1 MLKTYCEKNKMDK
14 NSLRRI
20 IEDHVANLE
29 GNGFQDFC
37 DRLGIVLYPGDYTPV
52 RPGGSQGDMKNDG
65 YCPKARVFF
74 AAHATRGE
82 QIAATKAKITTDLKG
97 CVQKHSDVKTWVY
110 LTNDT
115 LPGAVE
121 TYIDEDLRP
130 NHEGVDIETWGHKKI
145 ASKTFELPIGQ
156 IEYILGINLKS
167 LSDQQSGPLVDVTG
181 IGPRGGSSGHFERFS
196 IKNIGDEPA
205 IDCRLSIVGD
215 DYDWSATD
223 PRLPKTLDAGESLN
237 EIELKISDEKIFDE
251 EVANLKVM
259 LEYENRRGVTV
270 VTSRDISQ
278 QRVPSGLF
286 FNLKKGKLNPPTA
299 IEPAPN
305 VQSTPAAPPAYPV
318 DSSAII
324 KEDDYNAEVARLKG
338 EIADKMHFFNTRH
351 GNSSVPQTA
360 SAALTKQYQPKFDEL
375 RRRKQASDRLYELE
389 AKEAN
394 ARFDELVEKKNSEH
408 VGRGTF
414 HSGFRGQDIEKIN
427 ASRDIELEKLKIKY
441 GRS

>member
-1 MLKTYCEKNKMDK
+1 MDK

-37 DRLGIVLYPGDYTPV
+37 DRLGMVLYPGDYTPV

-65 YCPKARVFF
+65 YCPKARIFF

-82 QIAATKAKITTDLKG
+82 QIAATKIKITTDLEG
-97 CVQKHSDVKTWVY
+97 CVQKHSDVKTWIY

-130 NHEGVDIETWGHKKI
+130 KHADIDIETWGHKKI
-145 ASKTFELPIGQ
+145 ASTIFELPIGQ
-156 IEYILGINLKS
+156 IEYILGINLKPVG
-167 LSDQQSGPLVDVTG
+167 DQQSGPLVDLTD
-181 IGPRGGSSGHFERFS
+181 IAPRGGSDGHFERFS

-223 PRLPKTLDAGESLN
+223 PRLPKILDAGGVLN
-237 EIELKISDEKIFDE
+237 EIEFKISDEKIFDQ

-259 LEYENRRGVTV
+259 LEYENRKGITV
-270 VTSRDISQ
+270 VTSRDIAQ

-299 IEPAPN
+299 IEP
-305 VQSTPAAPPAYPV
+305 VQSAPIPSLASPV

-338 EIADKMHFFNTRH
+338 EIADKMHFFNTQH

-389 AKEAN
+389 VKEVN
-394 ARFDELVEKKNSEH
+394 ARFDELVEKKNGEH

-414 HSGFRGQDIEKIN
+414 YSGFRGQDIEKIN

-441 GRS
+441 GKP